1 VVKAIRLG
9 GRPVPRDTTRQLVGF
24 LVAYF
29 SIFGVVALITG
40 VIENDFRVGFTGSI
54 VTLGNIGPGFGTIG
68 PMNTFADLSVATKL
82 LFTFNMWVGRLE
94 VMSVL
99 VLLHPS
105 VLGSLLFRNRRG

>member
-1 VVKAIRLG
+1 
-9 GRPVPRDTTRQLVGF
+9 
-24 LVAYF
+24 
-29 SIFGVVALITG
+29 
-40 VIENDFRVGFTGSI
+40 
-54 VTLGNIGPGFGTIG
+54 
-68 PMNTFADLSVATKL
+68 MNTFADLSVATKL